1 MLLEKERELVVEYG
15 KKLITAGLTRG
26 TGGNI
31 SVINKKESLMA
42 ISPSG
47 MDYFETEPG
56 DVVIMD
62 LEGEIVDGFRKP
74 SSEWRMHLIFYQ
86 KREDVGAVVHTHSMF
101 ATTIATL
108 RWEIPPAHYLI
119 AYAGKKVP
127 CAPYA
132 TFGTQE
138 IADAAYNTMGK
149 EYNAVL
155 LANHGLIAVG
165 PDLPSAF
172 GTAEIIEMVS
182 EIYYRTK
189 CVGDPVLLPDE
200 EMELMLEKFKTYGQK

>member
-47 MDYFETEPG
+47 MDYFETEPE

-86 KREDVGAVVHTHSMF
+86 KRGRWRRSSYAFNVRYYNCHLALGN
-101 ATTIATL
+101 TTCSLFDRLCRKESSLCAL
-108 RWEIPPAHYLI
+108 CHLW
-119 AYAGKKVP
+119 YAG
-127 CAPYA
+127 
-132 TFGTQE
+132 
-138 IADAAYNTMGK
+138 N
-149 EYNAVL
+149 
-155 LANHGLIAVG
+155 
-165 PDLPSAF
+165 S
-172 GTAEIIEMVS
+172 
-182 EIYYRTK
+182 
-189 CVGDPVLLPDE
+189 
-200 EMELMLEKFKTYGQK
+200 

>member
-86 KREDVGAVVHTHSMF
+86 KREDVGAVVHTLS
-101 ATTIATL
+101 
-108 RWEIPPAHYLI
+108 LI
-119 AYAGKKVP
+119 H
-127 CAPYA
+127 
-132 TFGTQE
+132 
-138 IADAAYNTMGK
+138 I
-149 EYNAVL
+149 
-155 LANHGLIAVG
+155 
-165 PDLPSAF
+165 
-172 GTAEIIEMVS
+172 
-182 EIYYRTK
+182 
-189 CVGDPVLLPDE
+189 
-200 EMELMLEKFKTYGQK
+200 